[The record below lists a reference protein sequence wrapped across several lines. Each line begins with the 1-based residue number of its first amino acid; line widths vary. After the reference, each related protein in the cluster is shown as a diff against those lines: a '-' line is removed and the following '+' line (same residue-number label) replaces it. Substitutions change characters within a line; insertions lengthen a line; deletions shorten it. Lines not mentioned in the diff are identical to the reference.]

1 MSHLFPTPPL
11 DSTLNLS
18 NDPQNVYQK
27 NTFRQPAAY
36 LKSPAY
42 SYLVSPANSF
52 LGCPNAYGISPATS
66 YAISPANSY
75 AASPS
80 YSVSMTPNE
89 PTQSSLSL
97 PNERNN
103 VNFSLYSNSKF
114 QYDSLDDILGDVLD
128 EGNAEDFNEAFL
140 VNDMN
145 NTLFFSDN
153 VTISTEVDSKSPSSS
168 TKTPES
174 PNFLAPFNTQGQV
187 SPNFNMD
194 SSAFSQMHSQI
205 QQSPSYAQI
214 QPSPSFNQI
223 QPSPSFNQIQP
234 SPSYIQIQP
243 SPSYGQIQPSPS
255 YAQIL
260 PTSTYSQVI
269 SSPPYLEM
277 NLSPTESLDTESVQ
291 PDCEKIHKC
300 PHSGCNNVDLN
311 NESLKKPSNS
321 LSANQ
326 FTSEETIQEELDD
339 NQDDLV
345 HQQGTLPPKRK
356 LFIKT
361 KSTVEDEE
369 DDEIHELYSP
379 TQIPSSHRFSIA
391 SFNSN
396 TNSIFSSTSSE
407 AIYDQTH
414 RNLLLDQQQNQINKR
429 RKIMNEIVD
438 SEIRYVS
445 DLLFLKNH
453 YIEPLLKLSDTPN
466 EIIPRKVIH
475 DIFYSHEGILATNQE
490 LRNQLQDRI
499 IHWNQGL
506 DQTGD
511 IFLNLIPYLKI
522 YSLYVTK
529 FNNSM
534 SLVSDLNT
542 KNPEFAKFLK
552 KNQHHPESHN
562 LVLQAFLIMPVQ
574 RIPRY
579 KMLLEDLFK
588 HTPVDHADYENLKKA
603 IAMVSEV
610 ATYVNETIRE
620 HEMML
625 KMVDIQKSLI
635 GLKENLL
642 QPGRKFIKRGGVKKI
657 CRRADQPRELFLFS
671 DIIIYGSPSLLEDHF
686 HFHRMIPLENCRLVD
701 SPSSDLS
708 TQYVFQ
714 IVSREKSFAVYTD
727 TLELKVEWMSAI
739 QGAISDWWLA
749 HDTIQRDI
757 LPSTSPSVEFDAPVW
772 DGEKK
777 SRVCDTCLPS
787 LIEERRFR
795 VHIPPSIDFLDSPTD
810 RRNSSSFEYSQP
822 TIRDKRTSGL
832 WGRFSMD
839 SGGLS
844 RASSSSMDD
853 SVEIGGNFKNT
864 IHLSSSKV
872 FIIDLTV

>member
-1 MSHLFPTPPL
+1 ME
-11 DSTLNLS
+11 
-18 NDPQNVYQK
+18 
-27 NTFRQPAAY
+27 
-36 LKSPAY
+36 
-42 SYLVSPANSF
+42 
-52 LGCPNAYGISPATS
+52 
-66 YAISPANSY
+66 
-75 AASPS
+75 
-80 YSVSMTPNE
+80 SVSCG
-89 PTQSSLSL
+89 L
-97 PNERNN
+97 
-103 VNFSLYSNSKF
+103 
-114 QYDSLDDILGDVLD
+114 
-128 EGNAEDFNEAFL
+128 
-140 VNDMN
+140 
-145 NTLFFSDN
+145 
-153 VTISTEVDSKSPSSS
+153 
-168 TKTPES
+168 
-174 PNFLAPFNTQGQV
+174 
-187 SPNFNMD
+187 
-194 SSAFSQMHSQI
+194 
-205 QQSPSYAQI
+205 
-214 QPSPSFNQI
+214 
-223 QPSPSFNQIQP
+223 
-234 SPSYIQIQP
+234 
-243 SPSYGQIQPSPS
+243 
-255 YAQIL
+255 
-260 PTSTYSQVI
+260 
-269 SSPPYLEM
+269 
-277 NLSPTESLDTESVQ
+277 
-291 PDCEKIHKC
+291 
-300 PHSGCNNVDLN
+300 VDLN

-361 KSTVEDEE
+361 KATVEDEE

-686 HFHRMIPLENCRLVD
+686 HFHRLIPLENCRLVD

-772 DGEKK
+772 MPDKHALNCLVCFKKFSFFIRRHHCRSCGIVACHGCSRNSFFIPNKDGEKK

-864 IHLSSSKV
+864 IHLSSSKFETSKCGLCLESFSLLNGKHDCKNCHRQICKSCLSKQSNRTLCDPCTLNV
-872 FIIDLTV
+872 DPRQVIVNPEGGGWSYYPS

>member
-174 PNFLAPFNTQGQV
+174 PNFLAPFKSQGQV
-187 SPNFNMD
+187 SPNFKMD

-205 QQSPSYAQI
+205 QQSPSYAQIQPSPSYTQI

-260 PTSTYSQVI
+260 STSTYSQVI

-300 PHSGCNNVDLN
+300 PHSGCNN
-311 NESLKKPSNS
+311 E
-321 LSANQ
+321 
-326 FTSEETIQEELDD
+326 
-339 NQDDLV
+339 
-345 HQQGTLPPKRK
+345 
-356 LFIKT
+356 
-361 KSTVEDEE
+361 
-369 DDEIHELYSP
+369 
-379 TQIPSSHRFSIA
+379 
-391 SFNSN
+391 
-396 TNSIFSSTSSE
+396 
-407 AIYDQTH
+407 
-414 RNLLLDQQQNQINKR
+414 
-429 RKIMNEIVD
+429 
-438 SEIRYVS
+438 
-445 DLLFLKNH
+445 
-453 YIEPLLKLSDTPN
+453 
-466 EIIPRKVIH
+466 
-475 DIFYSHEGILATNQE
+475 
-490 LRNQLQDRI
+490 
-499 IHWNQGL
+499 
-506 DQTGD
+506 
-511 IFLNLIPYLKI
+511 
-522 YSLYVTK
+522 
-529 FNNSM
+529 
-534 SLVSDLNT
+534 
-542 KNPEFAKFLK
+542 
-552 KNQHHPESHN
+552 
-562 LVLQAFLIMPVQ
+562 
-574 RIPRY
+574 
-579 KMLLEDLFK
+579 
-588 HTPVDHADYENLKKA
+588 
-603 IAMVSEV
+603 
-610 ATYVNETIRE
+610 
-620 HEMML
+620 
-625 KMVDIQKSLI
+625 
-635 GLKENLL
+635 
-642 QPGRKFIKRGGVKKI
+642 
-657 CRRADQPRELFLFS
+657 
-671 DIIIYGSPSLLEDHF
+671 
-686 HFHRMIPLENCRLVD
+686 
-701 SPSSDLS
+701 
-708 TQYVFQ
+708 
-714 IVSREKSFAVYTD
+714 
-727 TLELKVEWMSAI
+727 
-739 QGAISDWWLA
+739 
-749 HDTIQRDI
+749 
-757 LPSTSPSVEFDAPVW
+757 
-772 DGEKK
+772 
-777 SRVCDTCLPS
+777 
-787 LIEERRFR
+787 
-795 VHIPPSIDFLDSPTD
+795 HIP
-810 RRNSSSFEYSQP
+810 
-822 TIRDKRTSGL
+822 
-832 WGRFSMD
+832 
-839 SGGLS
+839 
-844 RASSSSMDD
+844 
-853 SVEIGGNFKNT
+853 
-864 IHLSSSKV
+864 
-872 FIIDLTV
+872 